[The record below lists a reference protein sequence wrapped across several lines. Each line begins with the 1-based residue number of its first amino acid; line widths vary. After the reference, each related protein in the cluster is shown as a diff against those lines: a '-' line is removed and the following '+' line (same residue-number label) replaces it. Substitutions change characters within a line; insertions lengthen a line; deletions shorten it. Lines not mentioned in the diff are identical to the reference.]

1 MSVPA
6 SPQSRVL
13 LSWTTWISMRRRR
26 RSMTSPLPSAPERSA
41 EQTLSI
47 LAMLA
52 ERIATE
58 EYENRK
64 DGRSGSSRKQR
75 SSEGRT
81 GETPS
86 RKDVREKKPQYFC
99 IESIEPAVVSN
110 VNADTGSGGTKGE
123 PRTTDRVLSVETL
136 AGYGPA
142 GDWGVRPQVL
152 PVALEAG

>member
-1 MSVPA
+1 
-6 SPQSRVL
+6 
-13 LSWTTWISMRRRR
+13 
-26 RSMTSPLPSAPERSA
+26 MTSPLPSAPERSA

-58 EYENRK
+58 EDENQK

-75 SSEGRT
+75 SSEGRI

-86 RKDVREKKPQYFC
+86 RKNARAKKPQDIG
-99 IESIEPAVVSN
+99 IELIEPAVVSN

-123 PRTTDRVLSVETL
+123 PSTTDRVLSVETL

-142 GDWGVRPQVL
+142 RDLAFDLKSDLSLWKQGKLRWDEMIGH
-152 PVALEAG
+152 